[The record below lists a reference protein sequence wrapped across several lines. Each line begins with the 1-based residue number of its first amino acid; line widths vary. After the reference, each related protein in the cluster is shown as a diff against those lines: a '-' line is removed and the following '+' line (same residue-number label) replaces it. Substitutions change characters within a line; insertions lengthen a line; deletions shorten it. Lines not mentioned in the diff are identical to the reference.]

1 MTLERGNGLTDR
13 AWQAIAT
20 GMVAVKR
27 TGVPIPLLTRLKV
40 RNLYL
45 GAGLPHAQ
53 IAEQT
58 GLTVPAVQQL
68 VSREGLPK
76 IRAERAA
83 ALTKATN
90 DRVEKQLS
98 EAEASIADTAEEL
111 ALRGLNKVREAVDRG
126 DRDAAR
132 DFQAYTGGVKNLVGV
147 AKLIRSIDGVNTQE
161 HGIGVSVFMLRC
173 GDAKTERNVTPSV
186 YDGI

>member
-1 MTLERGNGLTDR
+1 MVMEAKPKGRGS
-13 AWQAIAT
+13 Q
-20 GMVAVKR
+20 
-27 TGVPIPLLTRLKV
+27 IPVLTRIKV

-45 GAGLPHAQ
+45 SQSLTHREIAVQVGLEERAVGKLISADGLPALK
-53 IAEQT
+53 AKRT
-58 GLTVPAVQQL
+58 AKL
-68 VSREGLPK
+68 VNSSDAR
-76 IRAERAA
+76 
-83 ALTKATN
+83 T
-90 DRVEKQLS
+90 EKQLTEVEHTLAD
-98 EAEASIADTAEEL
+98 EAEEIAL
-111 ALRGLNKVREAVDRG
+111 AGLGKARDAVQRS